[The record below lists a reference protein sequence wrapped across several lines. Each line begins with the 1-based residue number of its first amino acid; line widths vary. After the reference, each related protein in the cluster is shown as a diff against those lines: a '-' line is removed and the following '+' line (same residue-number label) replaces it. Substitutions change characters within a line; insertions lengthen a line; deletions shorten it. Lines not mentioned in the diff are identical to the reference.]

1 MNYQGRLT
9 RSGIPVSGNE
19 VILFRIYDAPA
30 AGAIIWSSDAQS
42 VHATNGLFQSVIGQT
57 TSMGSP
63 VVFSNI
69 DWGAGDRYL
78 EVQIGL
84 DVLQPRELLTGVA
97 YAFLAKRAEQVE
109 WNGILNKPA
118 SFVPSGAIV
127 MWSGTI
133 ASIPSGWVL
142 CDGNNGT
149 PDLRDKF
156 VMGAPAGENPGPG
169 GGSHTRTLSE
179 ANLPPHTHT
188 ISSSGTHGHMLRFLL
203 TTGTLGVPAPYQG
216 ILASSVTFSMY
227 RGGSTWAE
235 AVGVNGDGDHN
246 HGGATGS
253 IGSGTAFDIRPAYY
267 KIAFIMKQ

>member
-30 AGAIIWSSDAQS
+30 AGTIIWSSDAQS

-169 GGSHTRTLSE
+169 GGSHTKTLTE

-188 ISSSGTHGHMLRFLL
+188 
-203 TTGTLGVPAPYQG
+203 
-216 ILASSVTFSMY
+216 ASL
-227 RGGSTWAE
+227 ST
-235 AVGVNGDGDHN
+235 DGDHQHRIVPAGGSVPY
-246 HGGATGS
+246 HGINLNVLVDRTRVFWGGHYSESAGS
-253 IGSGTAFDIRPAYY
+253 HTHTVTINSTGSGTAIDIRPAYY